1 MTVRIA
7 MCPCDSGKSY
17 AACCGPLHAGAAAN
31 TAEQLMRS
39 RYSAYVVGDRD
50 YLLATWHATTRPQ
63 MLTLDDAQTTRWL
76 GLSVKRHV
84 ETEPDHAVVEFVARY
99 RSGGAPATRL
109 HEVSRFIRDHGRWYY
124 VDGEFPAR

>member
-1 MTVRIA
+1 
-7 MCPCDSGKSY
+7 
-17 AACCGPLHAGAAAN
+17 
-31 TAEQLMRS
+31 MRS

-50 YLLATWHATTRPQ
+50 YLLATWHVTTRPQ
-63 MLTLDDAQTTRWL
+63 ALTLDDAQTTRWL

-84 ETEPDHAVVEFVARY
+84 QTESDRAVVEFVARY
-99 RSGGAPATRL
+99 RSGGAPAMRL

>member
-1 MTVRIA
+1 MIVRIA
-7 MCPCDSGKSY
+7 MCPCGSGKSY
-17 AACCGPLHAGAAAN
+17 AACCGPLHAGAPAN
-31 TAEQLMRS
+31 TAELLMRS

-84 ETEPDHAVVEFVARY
+84 ESGPDHALVEFVARY
-99 RSGGAPATRL
+99 RSGGAPAMRL
-109 HEVSRFIRDHGRWYY
+109 HEVSKFVREHGRWYY
-124 VDGEFPAR
+124 VDGELFTR